1 MLARIQS
8 FILLGVDAFPCEIEI
23 DVYESGNE
31 KDTTTVVGLPDTAV
45 RESVERV
52 KSAIANGGYRFPRG
66 SVLINLAPA
75 DVRKEGPVYDL
86 PMAVGLLVADG
97 AIPHV
102 SQRRAV
108 KELVGVEAVGAGVGT
123 RVAGEYLTN
132 GFHASDDGDDESAV
146 ATGPLDPRQYL
157 FAGELALDGRVRPIR
172 GAIALAAMAKQR
184 GMRGVVLPAE
194 NAAEGA
200 VVGGIEVYG
209 VSTLA
214 EVVGLLNGTLEA
226 RPHASVDVASMIE
239 QAAAEI
245 DFAEVRGQEAVKRA
259 ITVAAAGGHNLLM
272 LGPAGTGK
280 TMMAK
285 ALPGI
290 LPPLTPE
297 EALEIT
303 RIYSAIGRL
312 PASAGGLVT
321 TRPVRSPHHTASA
334 IAVIGGGA
342 VPKPGEISLSH
353 RGILFL
359 DELPE
364 FPRNV
369 LDTMRQPLE
378 DGHVTICRAHS
389 AVRFPANFMLVA
401 AMNPTAKGDMP
412 TNAAGRR
419 EMDKY
424 LGRVSRP
431 LIDRIDIHVEAPAV
445 PWKHLS
451 SSGGPQGTSS
461 TQMRERVL
469 NARQRQRDRQGP
481 VLNARLRGRELDEL
495 APMGEEARTML
506 GRSITELGLSAR
518 AYDKVRRVARTIA
531 DLDGSQELGIAHIA
545 EAVQYR
551 LLDRQSMMPA

>member
-1 MLARIQS
+1 MMNLTGAAPAYGFTGNGASFRQQCAIQQWPQFTGNS
-8 FILLGVDAFPCEIEI
+8 AVVNPVNVPGEGRFFFEILQRCNGYAGYGTANV
-23 DVYESGNE
+23 
-31 KDTTTVVGLPDTAV
+31 AV
-45 RESVERV
+45 R
-52 KSAIANGGYRFPRG
+52 
-66 SVLINLAPA
+66 
-75 DVRKEGPVYDL
+75 
-86 PMAVGLLVADG
+86 
-97 AIPHV
+97 
-102 SQRRAV
+102 
-108 KELVGVEAVGAGVGT
+108 
-123 RVAGEYLTN
+123 
-132 GFHASDDGDDESAV
+132 
-146 ATGPLDPRQYL
+146 
-157 FAGELALDGRVRPIR
+157 
-172 GAIALAAMAKQR
+172 LAAMAKQR

-412 TNAAGRR
+412 TNAAG
-419 EMDKY
+419 K
-424 LGRVSRP
+424 
-431 LIDRIDIHVEAPAV
+431 PAITFQNANT
-445 PWKHLS
+445 PYCRHHLS
-451 SSGGPQGTSS
+451 SRTFCHAATPLRISRRHSLCMLSMPGWMRVTRALASTRKSSSSRSALTS
-461 TQMRERVL
+461 
-469 NARQRQRDRQGP
+469 
-481 VLNARLRGRELDEL
+481 
-495 APMGEEARTML
+495 
-506 GRSITELGLSAR
+506 
-518 AYDKVRRVARTIA
+518 
-531 DLDGSQELGIAHIA
+531 
-545 EAVQYR
+545 
-551 LLDRQSMMPA
+551 